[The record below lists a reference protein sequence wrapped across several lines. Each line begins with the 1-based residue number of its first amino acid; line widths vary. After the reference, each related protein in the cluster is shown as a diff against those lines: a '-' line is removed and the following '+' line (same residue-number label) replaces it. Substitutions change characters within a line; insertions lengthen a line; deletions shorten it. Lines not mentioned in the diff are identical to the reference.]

1 MKDNERKNN
10 SKNNIEKPL
19 SYPRPSTSDKQF
31 DDQPEYI
38 DQEPNKFDKQISDIP
53 AEETGD
59 EDADSRS

>member
-1 MKDNERKNN
+1 MKKGEKNN
-10 SKNNIEKPL
+10 SDAKQPL
-19 SYPRPSTSDKQF
+19 SYPRPSRSDKQF

-59 EDADSRS
+59 EDIDSKR

>member
-1 MKDNERKNN
+1 MKKDE
-10 SKNNIEKPL
+10 KNNIEHPL
-19 SYPRPSTSDKQF
+19 NYPRPSRSDKQF

-59 EDADSRS
+59 EDVDSRS

>member
-1 MKDNERKNN
+1 MKKDERNN
-10 SKNNIEKPL
+10 NNIDNPL
-19 SYPRPSTSDKQF
+19 GYPRPSTSDKQF

-59 EDADSRS
+59 EDVDSRS